1 MTMSDFMRTLIS
13 MSLSGSIVAV
23 VLVAL
28 KPLITKRLSR
38 TWQYY
43 VWLIVVLRLLL
54 PLSPTITITGNVLPG
69 MTYTNMSP
77 VVTTAPVTTTPAG
90 TTPATST
97 PAGVPATPMQT
108 APHTTP
114 AAANGGAT
122 RSVSVLLLML
132 WAIGASAV
140 MVYNTAGYARFK
152 RMVRRT
158 AVRVTDSR
166 LLTILE
172 ACRQETHVRVSPA
185 LYTSTLVTSPI
196 LLGAIHPAIVLPDR
210 LSTDNELRYALLH
223 ELTHARRQ
231 DALLKWATVIATSIH
246 WFNPLAY
253 VVQREMDRSCELAC
267 DEAVTMRFSADDR
280 RGYGSMLLAVA
291 SAAGAPSPAM
301 FSAMVE
307 EKRNL
312 KERLGTIMSS
322 KKQTKRTM
330 AVSIV
335 AAFLIAGIALLAGCT
350 FTAKQSG
357 IQQPAALSQIR
368 MITQKTGWALTKDN
382 QILKT
387 ADGGATWANVS
398 VPALLQTQA
407 SWESLPTSA
416 CFVDEQTAFV
426 AAPSGPASYP
436 HGIVYR
442 TGDQGKTWSS
452 VQLPSGTSWERYD
465 INGLLVDFPD
475 ASHGYIMT
483 TSSPG
488 LGQMLKALYKTDD
501 GGKTYSFVKE
511 ITGFTDVQGKFSGI
525 EGYPTGMAFS
535 SATTG
540 FVTCTY
546 HGQENPQIYKTTDGG
561 LTWGLALQQ
570 LPTPGSTYALSFPQG
585 EVPNDNGENGY
596 INGYSPLFIG
606 TKRTD
611 GLMLLDRRNGE
622 VTSLQVYRTHDG
634 GATWAPAELMEN
646 KSIHTC
652 SFSDSRNG
660 YGIDDTGK
668 LFATSDG
675 GLHWTAA
682 TMGSPQVSM
691 MGLTNVTSSEYD
703 TVPLL
708 WNVGQNTLQS
718 SATSVLHVN
727 DVNGE
732 GVLRWSSGS
741 PILAVQHWSYPK
753 NRIALMTAT
762 SKDLNLLVP
771 PVGMQYSSAM
781 DGPLTRWYVPDE
793 NAFVSV
799 PAQPGLS
806 NETPGTK
813 TITITE
819 QGVASGS
826 KAQTLTVPVP
836 SNLTQIEGVLY
847 GSGSITNGFVLVE
860 TRDEVVT
867 NASASLWLL
876 RINNGTGSWVRC
888 GDLSAFDGNFAG
900 QDPSFARVGS
910 LLYMT
915 HSHTK
920 IGCIDT
926 AAASPTVTLP
936 ENINT
941 LLTQLYSKGPTKTEF
956 SLQAQLSSDNG
967 TLIIAYP
974 DANWNTM
981 YYAVDP
987 FGTVLG
993 SLRADKTSITSFDAK
1008 GKQGSSLPFK
1018 DAWNNTR
1025 LPSIDLFEWA
1035 IF

>member
-13 MSLSGSIVAV
+13 MSLSGTIVAV

-28 KPLITKRLSR
+28 KPLVTKRLSR

-43 VWLIVVLRLLL
+43 VWLIVLLRLLL

-69 MTYTNMSP
+69 TTYTNMSP
-77 VVTTAPVTTTPAG
+77 VVTSAPVTTTPAG

-97 PAGVPATPMQT
+97 PTGQPATPKQT
-108 APHTTP
+108 TPHTTP
-114 AAANGGAT
+114 ADANGGAA
-122 RSVSVLLLML
+122 RSVSALLLMI

-140 MVYNTAGYARFK
+140 MVYNIAGYERFK

-196 LLGAIHPAIVLPDR
+196 LVGVIHPAIVLPDR

-223 ELTHARRQ
+223 ELTHARCQ

-246 WFNPLAY
+246 WLNPLAY

-267 DEAVTMRFSADDR
+267 DEAVTMKFSADDR

-312 KERLGTIMSS
+312 KERLGTIMAS

-330 AVSIV
+330 VVSVV
-335 AAFLIAGIALLAGCT
+335 AAFFITGIALLAGCT

-357 IQQPAALSQIR
+357 MQQPAALSQIR

-398 VPALLQTQA
+398 IPALLQTQA
-407 SWESLPTSA
+407 SWKSLPTSA

-426 AAPSGPASYP
+426 AAPSGPASEP

-442 TGDQGKTWSS
+442 TGDEGKTWSS

-501 GGKTYSFVKE
+501 GGKSYSFAKE

-570 LPTPGSTYALSFPQG
+570 LPTSGSTYALSFPQG

-622 VTSLQVYRTHDG
+622 ATSLQVYRTHDG

-652 SFSDSRNG
+652 SFIDSRNG
-660 YGIDDTGK
+660 YGLDDTGK

-675 GLHWTAA
+675 GLHWTAV
-682 TMGSPQVSM
+682 TTGSPQASVHWPTD
-691 MGLTNVTSSEYD
+691 GLYVADWYGYTGITEGEQGIAVDIPCVLVHTVKGSSTNLPTVYSLALASTNKSITELASFDWVRGDENNKCTFYTLHIGLPQLTAGSYNVTSLQLQTADASTTDLQTADALTTYYRLNWIVD
-703 TVPLL
+703 VKKIAAPMIVVT
-708 WNVGQNTLQS
+708 GQS
-718 SATSVLHVN
+718 SLGGPHTGQFSAQLKNVSQHTVTIKGLLFRLADRSFTVSTGALSPDPFDTKNTTPSNGLGSTISDSTPQPEPTPLTNPEAYTILPGQKKAYVFETVLTTRQELPLFESIRPFV
-727 DVNGE
+727 
-732 GVLRWSSGS
+732 
-741 PILAVQHWSYPK
+741 
-753 NRIALMTAT
+753 
-762 SKDLNLLVP
+762 
-771 PVGMQYSSAM
+771 QYSDGTSDGLAEFMNPQIFSAFPRT
-781 DGPLTRWYVPDE
+781 DQEIVDLLNTQ
-793 NAFVSV
+793 F
-799 PAQPGLS
+799 
-806 NETPGTK
+806 
-813 TITITE
+813 
-819 QGVASGS
+819 
-826 KAQTLTVPVP
+826 QT
-836 SNLTQIEGVLY
+836 
-847 GSGSITNGFVLVE
+847 
-860 TRDEVVT
+860 
-867 NASASLWLL
+867 
-876 RINNGTGSWVRC
+876 GTG
-888 GDLSAFDGNFAG
+888 
-900 QDPSFARVGS
+900 
-910 LLYMT
+910 T
-915 HSHTK
+915 
-920 IGCIDT
+920 
-926 AAASPTVTLP
+926 
-936 ENINT
+936 EN
-941 LLTQLYSKGPTKTEF
+941 K
-956 SLQAQLSSDNG
+956 
-967 TLIIAYP
+967 
-974 DANWNTM
+974 
-981 YYAVDP
+981 
-987 FGTVLG
+987 
-993 SLRADKTSITSFDAK
+993 
-1008 GKQGSSLPFK
+1008 
-1018 DAWNNTR
+1018 
-1025 LPSIDLFEWA
+1025 
-1035 IF
+1035 